1 MIINIIIDIMYIYI
15 YIYIHTHQY
24 VYIYIYT
31 HTHTYAVSTHLPR
44 DGPTGGETARAD
56 TYVFGHLHLLA
67 RTYRRTTLIV

>member
-1 MIINIIIDIMYIYI
+1 MYTYTSICI
-15 YIYIHTHQY
+15 
-24 VYIYIYT
+24 YIYIYT
-31 HTHTYAVSTHLPR
+31 HTHTYAVSTQLPR